1 MAKPEQEF
9 QIAVSTRIIF
19 GVGKSRELGAL
30 LAQRGYRSVAICTDA
45 NLIQAGVL
53 PGIES
58 YLRAA
63 KIGYFVYD
71 RVKENPDL
79 QTVLVAKKRAAGER
93 LDCILGVGGGGPIDV
108 AKALSVALSQEG
120 ELRDYVAYT
129 TGQKKPISGRLLP
142 VVAVPTTAGSGA
154 EVSPVAVIVDE
165 RIQTKVGFFSEG
177 LFPELAVVDPAL
189 TVTLPP
195 GPTAG
200 AGMDVF
206 AHAFDA
212 FVSRKATVYTDAL
225 AKEAMEI
232 VFRWLRTAV
241 WQGEDLQARSA
252 MAAASIMALLAIYLG
267 RGGAVHTIGEPLGA
281 IYDLPHGYSCA
292 VAIPA
297 MMKQLLPVCRGQL
310 AEIYGLS
317 GSRQAHDQGGGDP
330 AGACIE
336 ELKRLIR
343 ETGLPAPRTVLPN
356 PDIARLSGAS
366 AEHLAVDRVPMPL
379 GKAEYLKLYGEI
391 FSAGYLG
398 EAK

>member
-1 MAKPEQEF
+1 MAKPDQEF
-9 QIAVSTRIIF
+9 QIAVPTRIIF

-30 LAQRGYRSVAICTDA
+30 LAERGYRSLAICTDA

-58 YLRAA
+58 SLREA
-63 KIGYFVYD
+63 KIGYFVHD
-71 RVKENPDL
+71 QVKENPDL
-79 QTVLVAKKRAAGER
+79 QTVLTAKRRAAEAR
-93 LDCILGVGGGGPIDV
+93 PDCILGVGGGGPIDV

-120 ELRDYVAYT
+120 ELRDYIAYT
-129 TGQKKPISGRLLP
+129 SGQKRPIGARLLP

-200 AGMDVF
+200 AGLDVF

-212 FVSRKATVYTDAL
+212 FVSRKATAFTDAL
-225 AKEAMEI
+225 AKGAMEI

-241 WQGEDLQARSA
+241 WQGDDLQARSA
-252 MAAASIMALLAIYLG
+252 MSAASIMALLAIYLG

-281 IYDLPHGYSCA
+281 IYDLPHGYACGI
-292 VAIPA
+292 AIPA
-297 MMKQLLPVCRGQL
+297 MMNQLLPVCRGQL
-310 AEIYGLS
+310 AEIYGLR
-317 GSRQAHDQGGGDP
+317 GSRQGYEQASGDP
-330 AGACIE
+330 ARACIE

-356 PDIARLSGAS
+356 PDMARLSGAS

-379 GKAEYLKLYGEI
+379 GKADYLRLYGEI
-391 FSAGYLG
+391 FSSGYLG
-398 EAK
+398 EAI